1 MAKTAIKEIVI
12 VYIIRILA
20 IDIVGIFSAD
30 EDIIFAAV
38 MVISDIVLY
47 YRLYILK
54 PQEMKHPKIKINYII
69 LADCILWTGISI
81 SPIISLSL
89 WYWDEYCLRLHLF
102 IAGCAGI
109 IINAVV
115 HFLAVI

>member
-1 MAKTAIKEIVI
+1 MAKTAIKEIMT

-20 IDIVGIFSAD
+20 IGIVGIFSAD

-47 YRLYILK
+47 YRLYISK
-54 PQEMKHPKIKINYII
+54 PQEMKHPKIKINYIMLI
-69 LADCILWTGISI
+69 DCILWTGVSI
-81 SPIISLSL
+81 APIMSLSL
-89 WYWDEYCLRLHLF
+89 WWWSDYCLRLYLF
-102 IAGCAGI
+102 VAGCAGI